1 MMPNTEEAKPIDFNG
16 VEALRKH
23 MLLNASQMAKFLGVS
38 RVTYGGWVK
47 GKPIRKA
54 NNLMVRA
61 ALKKLFVLVADDN
74 KPWPA
79 PEVIAMAPAQRFNT
93 LLELTKEEE

>member
-1 MMPNTEEAKPIDFNG
+1 MPKSEEVKPIDFNG

-23 MLLNASQMAKFLGVS
+23 MLLNTSQMSTFLGVS

-47 GKPIRKA
+47 GKPIRRG
-54 NNLMVRA
+54 NNAKVRE
-61 ALKKLFVLVADDN
+61 ALKKLFTVV
-74 KPWPA
+74 KVHKWPE
-79 PEVIAMAPAQRFNT
+79 PEVIAMVPEHRFNT